1 MLNLPNPGG
10 IKALA
15 FDLDGTILGPDSV
28 LSERTI
34 TAVNR
39 CMKRGL
45 KIIIVTGRA
54 IEGAEPFRASLGA
67 EGPMIY
73 YNGAVIAEFSAKIPA
88 EMPDNRIIKTTL
100 LDKKKAET
108 CVDIS
113 REMGVYCQIYAFN
126 ENKIPLLTERDRPEK
141 EMYHKHT
148 GILAELVDLKE
159 AIGRTEVSGCVK
171 IMFLAEP
178 EIFAKLRPR
187 LDELLGD
194 SIYIAQSHRTFLEVM
209 DAKVSKGQGLS
220 FVMER
225 LSLKREEVI
234 AFGDEEN
241 DIPMFASAGFSVA
254 PSNAKNTVKAKAD
267 IVVGSNA
274 DDGVAAFL
282 EEFFSL

>member
-1 MLNLPNPGG
+1 MLNLPNPGD

-15 FDLDGTILGPDSV
+15 FDLDGTILAPDAV

-34 TAVNR
+34 KAVNR
-39 CMKRGL
+39 CTKRGL

-54 IEGAEPFRASLGA
+54 IEGAEPFRVSLGA
-67 EGPMIY
+67 EGSMIY
-73 YNGAVIAEFSAKIPA
+73 YNGAIVA
-88 EMPDNRIIKTTL
+88 EMPENRIIKTTL
-100 LDKKKAET
+100 LDKKKAEI

-113 REMGVYCQIYAFN
+113 REMGVYCQIYVFN
-126 ENKIPLLTERDRPEK
+126 GKKIPLLAELDRPEK

-148 GILAELVDLKE
+148 GILAGLVDLKE

-209 DAKVSKGQGLS
+209 DAKASKGQGLS
-220 FVMER
+220 FTMER

-241 DIPMFASAGFSVA
+241 DIPMFVSAGFSVA
-254 PSNAKNTVKAKAD
+254 PSNAKDAVKAKAD
-267 IVVGSNA
+267 LVVGSNV
-274 DDGVAAFL
+274 DDGVAIFL
-282 EEFFSL
+282 EEFFKL

>member
-1 MLNLPNPGG
+1 MLNLPKPGN

-15 FDLDGTILGPDSV
+15 FDLDGTILAPGAV

-34 TAVNR
+34 AVVNK
-39 CMKRGL
+39 CVKRGV
-45 KIIIVTGRA
+45 KIIIATGRA
-54 IEGAEPFRASLGA
+54 IEATERFRASLGA
-67 EGPMIY
+67 DGPMVY

-88 EMPDNRIIKTTL
+88 KMPESRIIKTTL
-100 LDKKKAET
+100 LDKKKAEI

-113 REMGVYCQIYAFN
+113 REMGVYCQIYLFN
-126 ENKIPLLTERDRPEK
+126 EKRIPLLAERDRPEK
-141 EMYHKHT
+141 EMYYKHT
-148 GILAELVDLKE
+148 GILADLVDLKE
-159 AIGRTEVSGCVK
+159 AIGRTEVPGCVK

-178 EIFAKLRPR
+178 EIFSKLRPR

-194 SIYIAQSHRTFLEVM
+194 SIYITQSHRTFLEVM

-254 PSNAKNTVKAKAD
+254 PSNAKDTVKAKVD
-267 IVVGSNA
+267 LVIGSNA
-274 DDGVAAFL
+274 DDGVAIFL
-282 EEFFSL
+282 EEFFKL

>member
-1 MLNLPNPGG
+1 MLNLPNPGD

-15 FDLDGTILGPDSV
+15 LDLDGTILAPGTV

-34 TAVNR
+34 SAVRR
-39 CMKRGL
+39 CAKRGL
-45 KIIIVTGRA
+45 KIIIATGRA
-54 IEGAEPFRASLGA
+54 VEGAEPFRASLGA

-73 YNGAVIAEFSAKIPA
+73 YNGAVIAE
-88 EMPDNRIIKTTL
+88 MPESRILRTTL

-113 REMGVYCQIYAFN
+113 WEMGIYCQIYLFT
-126 ENKIPLLTERDRPEK
+126 EKKIFLLAERDWPER
-141 EMYHKHT
+141 EMYYKHT
-148 GILAELVDLKE
+148 DILAGLGDLKE

-187 LDELLGD
+187 LDELLGG

-225 LSLKREEVI
+225 LSLKCEEVI

-241 DIPMFASAGFSVA
+241 DIPMFSSAGFSVA
-254 PSNAKNTVKAKAD
+254 PSNAKDEVKAKAD
-267 IVVGSNA
+267 LLVGSNA
-274 DDGVAAFL
+274 DDGVAVFL
-282 EEFFSL
+282 EEFFKL